1 MQTFLQIESNK
12 ILRHEFLIS
21 LLLYFTLFLDTDSIK
36 ALEALRSKSIEE
48 KI

>member
-1 MQTFLQIESNK
+1 L
-12 ILRHEFLIS
+12 LINS
-21 LLLYFTLFLDTDSIK
+21 FYLDTDSIK